1 MKNIYLDNNASTPVR
16 PEVFDAMVP
25 FLKGEF
31 ANASSIY
38 QLGQRARK
46 AVEDARANI
55 AALVGADDPNE
66 IIFTSGG
73 TESNNTAVKGVVAAY
88 KSKGKRVVTSAIEHS
103 AIRNVIKELEQLEMA
118 DNVVIPVQPN
128 GIVNVDAVDEAITP
142 DTALVTIMAAN
153 NEIGTIQPIAAISD
167 ICKKKNVIFHTDAVQ
182 MAGKMEIRVYDL
194 GVDLLSLSGHK
205 FGAPKGIGIL
215 YIRKGTRMYSLL
227 QGGRQEKNRRAGTEN
242 VPGIIGMGVAAQLA
256 QKNLTEDKKRYA
268 QLRDLLESLLF
279 KDIPSLTL
287 NGDKNDRVANT
298 TNICFDYTDS
308 SAMIMALDLKGVQ
321 CSNGSACI
329 AGSPDPSHVLLA
341 MGLSQDKAHGALR
354 FSVGHETTED
364 DIRIAAAIIAETTAR
379 VRQNHPLWKKAAG
392 K

>member
-1 MKNIYLDNNASTPVR
+1 
-16 PEVFDAMVP
+16 
-25 FLKGEF
+25 
-31 ANASSIY
+31 
-38 QLGQRARK
+38 
-46 AVEDARANI
+46 
-55 AALVGADDPNE
+55 
-66 IIFTSGG
+66 
-73 TESNNTAVKGVVAAY
+73 
-88 KSKGKRVVTSAIEHS
+88 
-103 AIRNVIKELEQLEMA
+103 
-118 DNVVIPVQPN
+118 
-128 GIVNVDAVDEAITP
+128 
-142 DTALVTIMAAN
+142 
-153 NEIGTIQPIAAISD
+153 
-167 ICKKKNVIFHTDAVQ
+167 
-182 MAGKMEIRVYDL
+182 
-194 GVDLLSLSGHK
+194 
-205 FGAPKGIGIL
+205 
-215 YIRKGTRMYSLL
+215 
-227 QGGRQEKNRRAGTEN
+227 
-242 VPGIIGMGVAAQLA
+242 
-256 QKNLTEDKKRYA
+256 
-268 QLRDLLESLLF
+268 LESLLF